1 MSILEDVRWRE
12 FRWWSINRK
21 NTLYFTY
28 WELYSTIFAKILYLR
43 VLEAFLRMH
52 KLGTYKNIMLIR
64 TMGNSTSVLL
74 TLYAVTVKK
83 AGKTPYGH
91 FVVSLGYSFG
101 SCGLTQNISLVVKDR
116 YGLLQIANGLLRIF
130 FDLCGLLWVALGRS
144 ESLWVLQC
152 LSKYVVAGNK
162 E

>member
-1 MSILEDVRWRE
+1 MTRIQMVIDKSQKHPL
-12 FRWWSINRK
+12 
-21 NTLYFTY
+21 
-28 WELYSTIFAKILYLR
+28 LYLLR
-43 VLEAFLRMH
+43 TLFHNICKNPVFENFRSFLRMH

-91 FVVSLGYSFG
+91 FVVSLDYSFG
-101 SCGLTQNISLVVKDR
+101 SCGLTQNISWVVKDR